1 LSGADDLAR
10 PIRLFGTAL
19 TILSVLSLGV
29 FAYWLAF
36 RGVLAQVVQTGYLP
50 VLIFLA
56 VHVVE
61 RRDSPR
67 PVSVAWLLVGIG
79 AMIALYL
86 WMLLSF

>member
-1 LSGADDLAR
+1 MSGADDLAR

-29 FAYWLAF
+29 FVYWLAF

-50 VLIFLA
+50 VLILLA

-67 PVSVAWLLVGIG
+67 PVSVAWLLMSLVE
-79 AMIALYL
+79 Y
-86 WMLLSF
+86 SNVHPTP